1 VRYGSKELFSL
12 DSPNQRETAMGKSGN
27 FVLGTLIGV
36 AAGAVIGY
44 ILGPAQNSRFDHNYT
59 SRLDR
64 ALDEGRKAEALRAE
78 EMRREFLQAKRRPA
92 AGE

>member
-1 VRYGSKELFSL
+1 
-12 DSPNQRETAMGKSGN
+12 MGKSGN

-36 AAGAVIGY
+36 AVGAIISY
-44 ILGPAQNSRFDHNYT
+44 FLGPAQNSRFDQTYQ

-64 ALDEGRKAEALRAE
+64 ALEEGRKAEELRAE
-78 EMRREFLQAKRRPA
+78 ELRREFVQAKRRPA